1 MEEDTHFCAAPA
13 SAATGMPS
21 SDFSLRKIAVPVFGP
36 TFMFGLAEGAAFP
49 MIALTARELG
59 ASVALAGFLVALMG
73 LGSLLS
79 NIPAALI
86 TSRIGERRAIMGA
99 SAVFAGALLLC
110 ILAHTLWLLAIGV
123 LLMGTSVAV
132 FMLARQVYLT
142 EAVPLSLR
150 ARAMSTLGGS
160 MRIGV
165 FIGPF
170 LAAATMPSFGLKAAY
185 TIAILAA
192 IGSGVLAYGAPDITP
207 GRNAR
212 LAENPPPI
220 KAIVRSHAKVFMT
233 LGVGVMLVSVL
244 RSSRQVIIPLWAES
258 LGIDAATTS
267 LIYGLVSGIDML
279 VFYPAGKLMDTR
291 GRIWVA
297 VPSTLLM
304 GISIVLMPFTNSTL
318 TLLLVSLVLGVGNG
332 ISSGL
337 IMVLGADASPRA
349 GRTEFLG
356 VWRLLADV
364 GACSGPLLLST
375 TTAMLSLSA
384 GIGLIGLLGLLATG
398 VFWRWVPRPP
408 PAG

>member
-1 MEEDTHFCAAPA
+1 M
-13 SAATGMPS
+13 
-21 SDFSLRKIAVPVFGP
+21 
-36 TFMFGLAEGAAFP
+36 
-49 MIALTARELG
+49 
-59 ASVALAGFLVALMG
+59 
-73 LGSLLS
+73 
-79 NIPAALI
+79 
-86 TSRIGERRAIMGA
+86 
-99 SAVFAGALLLC
+99 
-110 ILAHTLWLLAIGV
+110 
-123 LLMGTSVAV
+123 
-132 FMLARQVYLT
+132 
-142 EAVPLSLR
+142 
-150 ARAMSTLGGS
+150 
-160 MRIGV
+160 
-165 FIGPF
+165 
-170 LAAATMPSFGLKAAY
+170 
-185 TIAILAA
+185 
-192 IGSGVLAYGAPDITP
+192 LAYGAPDITP

-220 KAIVRSHAKVFMT
+220 KAIVCSHAKVFMT